1 MNTKLSFMGTKITK
15 ISVTNDKIS
24 GRGGLSLILRH
35 NIEGTNLYSV
45 TISTLTPNVFSKRLR
60 V

>member
-1 MNTKLSFMGTKITK
+1 MGTKITK